1 MNRLPTLGGRLFLGD
16 GGLETTMMFEE
27 GIDLPCFASFL
38 LLSHETH
45 RQALR
50 RYYAGYIEI
59 ARNQGLGFTL
69 DTPTWRANRDWGERL
84 GYSASELAEI
94 NRSAVRFADEI
105 RAAEETGST
114 PIALCGTIGPRG
126 DAYHPANAMAAEEA
140 ERYHAEQIRTF
151 GDAGVDM
158 VCAYTLSYA
167 AEAVGI
173 VNAAHAI
180 GIPVSISFTVETDGR
195 LPSGERLAEAV
206 EHVDEETG
214 GAAAFFM
221 INCAHPVHFALELRR
236 GGPWLQ
242 RLGGIRVNAS
252 RKSHAELDRATT
264 LDAGD
269 PVELA
274 SAYGELQPHVPELG
288 IVGGCCGTDQ
298 RHVAQICSAWLTGG
312 AS

>member
-1 MNRLPTLGGRLFLGD
+1 MNRLPTPGGRLFLAD
-16 GGLETTMMFEE
+16 GGLETTMMFGE

-38 LLSHETH
+38 LLSDEAHTE
-45 RQALR
+45 ALR

-59 ARNQGLGFTL
+59 ARSHGLGFTL
-69 DTPTWRANRDWGERL
+69 DTPTWRANGDWGERL
-84 GYSASELAEI
+84 GYSATELAEI
-94 NRSAVRFADEI
+94 NRSAVRFAEEI
-105 RAAEETGST
+105 RAAEETGSS
-114 PIALCGTIGPRG
+114 PIALCGTVGPRG
-126 DAYHPANAMAAEEA
+126 DAYHPANVMAAEEA

-158 VCAYTLSYA
+158 VSAYTLSYT

-173 VNAAHAI
+173 VNAASAI
-180 GIPVSISFTVETDGR
+180 GAPVSISFTVETDGR
-195 LPSGERLAEAV
+195 
-206 EHVDEETG
+206 
-214 GAAAFFM
+214 
-221 INCAHPVHFALELRR
+221 LRR

-274 SAYGELQPHVPELG
+274 CAYGELKPHVPALG
-288 IVGGCCGTDQ
+288 IIGGCCGTDQ
-298 RHVAQICSAWLTGG
+298 RHVAQICSAWLSGR